1 MIQGVSAAAGAH
13 VAATRLTA
21 RGTFL
26 CRGRDKVYLRAVTY
40 GPCTPTPDGTPFPT
54 PTQAASDL
62 AAMAAMGVNALRTF
76 TAPPRWLL
84 DLALEQHLLVLVG
97 LPWTQHVCFGD
108 DAAVVAA
115 VHRDVRAAVA
125 GCAGHA
131 AVGMYVVGNEI
142 PPDIVRWLGPARVE
156 AFIGRLAATVRA
168 ADPGVLVT
176 YANFPPTEYLDPPGL
191 DLLAFNVYLHRQAD
205 FRRYL
210 LRLQNLAGD
219 RPLLL
224 TEFGIDAIREGAAQQ
239 AETLAWQ
246 VRAAFE
252 LGVAGTT
259 IFAWTD
265 DWYTG
270 GAPVTDWAFGL
281 VDRARVEKPA
291 HAAVRQAYLA
301 QLPPLPQ
308 PVPRISVVVCAYQAE
323 RTLQACLVGLTALRY
338 PDVELLLVD
347 DGSTDGTAAIAAQ
360 CPSVR
365 VLTQENRGLSAARNA
380 GVEAASGAI
389 VAFTDADCVVD
400 PDWLTYLA
408 HAFASGF
415 VAVGGPNLPPPED
428 ERTAACVAA
437 APGGPAHV
445 LLDDAVAEHVPGC
458 NMAFRRDVL
467 RALGG
472 FDPIFRAAGDDV
484 DVCWRLQD
492 AGHRIGFSPAALVWH
507 FRRNTVAAYLRQ
519 QMGYGAAEALLSV
532 KHPGRFN
539 ELGQS
544 RWFGR
549 IYGDL
554 QYALLQRRPVIYF
567 GRYGRALFQ
576 TLYEAPGSLLAVLP
590 FTLEWNA
597 LGLVFLVGAAAC
609 GGPLVLA
616 VLPLSVSAA
625 AALASAWRARL
636 EPRHD
641 RPSSR
646 LLVALLTW
654 IGPLARS
661 WRRQRT
667 HLMKLRRREPTAWP
681 APRQAAR
688 WDAQR
693 GAWMI
698 AFWSECGV
706 EKEALL
712 QGMIDVL
719 RPRGYPVVVD
729 QGWRE
734 WDLEIHRGV
743 WARVRVL
750 AAAEEHG
757 GGRRLLRLRYAPR
770 PSVIGTVVVASTLAA
785 APLLALLGAT
795 RGAALVAVVGAVALV
810 QAVRSMTSLRRVVQ
824 QAAEAV
830 AERCGLG
837 DAATAPE
844 GS

>member
-1 MIQGVSAAAGAH
+1 MVTAA
-13 VAATRLTA
+13 RLTA

-26 CRGRDKVYLRAVTY
+26 FRGREKVYLRAVTY
-40 GPCTPTPDGTPFPT
+40 GPCAPTPDGTPFPP
-54 PTQAASDL
+54 PTQAARDL
-62 AAMAAMGVNALRTF
+62 AAMAAMGVNAFRTF

-84 DLALEQHLLVLVG
+84 DLALEQRLLVLVG
-97 LPWTQHVCFGD
+97 LPWTQHVCFDD
-108 DAAVVAA
+108 DAAVVAT
-115 VHRDVRAAVA
+115 VHRDVRAAVVR
-125 GCAGHA
+125 CAGHA
-131 AVGMYVVGNEI
+131 AVGMYVIGNEI

-156 AFIGRLAATVRA
+156 AFIGRLAATVRD

-191 DLLAFNVYLHRQAD
+191 DLLAFNVYLHREAD
-205 FRRYL
+205 FRNYL

-224 TEFGIDAIREGAAQQ
+224 TEFGIDALREGVVGQ

-270 GAPVTDWAFGL
+270 GASVMDWAFGL

-291 HAAVRQAYLA
+291 LAAVRQTYRAL
-301 QLPPLPQ
+301 LPPLPQ

-323 RTLQACLVGLTALRY
+323 RTLEACLIALTALRY
-338 PDVELLLVD
+338 PDAEVLLVD
-347 DGSTDGTAAIAAQ
+347 DGSTDATAEIAARF
-360 CPSVR
+360 PAVR

-380 GVEAASGAI
+380 GVEASSGTI

-445 LLDDAVAEHVPGC
+445 LLDDAIAEHVPGC

-519 QMGYGAAEALLSV
+519 QMGYGAAEALLAV

-554 QYALLQRRPVIYF
+554 QYGLLHRRPVIYF

-576 TLYEAPGSLLAVLP
+576 TLYEAPASLLAVLP

-597 LGLVFLVGAAAC
+597 LGVAFLLGMAVW
-609 GGPLVLA
+609 GGPLALA
-616 VLPLSVSAA
+616 ALPLAVSAA
-625 AALASAWRARL
+625 AALATAWRARL

-641 RPSSR
+641 RLSSR

-661 WRRQRT
+661 WRRQRAR
-667 HLMKLRRREPTAWP
+667 LVGQRRPERAAWL
-681 APRQAAR
+681 APHQAAP
-688 WDAQR
+688 WDVRR
-693 GAWMI
+693 GAWTL

-706 EKEALL
+706 EKEVLL
-712 QGMIDVL
+712 QGVIDVL

-729 QGWRE
+729 HGWRE

-743 WARVRVL
+743 WARVRLV
-750 AAAEEHG
+750 AAAEDHG
-757 GGRRLLRLRYAPR
+757 GGRRLLRLRCAPR
-770 PSVIGTVVVASTLAA
+770 PSVIGTVLVASALAA
-785 APLLALLGAT
+785 ALVLATLGAT
-795 RGAALVAVVGAVALV
+795 GGAGVFAMAGAVALV
-810 QAVRSMTSLRRVVQ
+810 HGVRSVAALGRVVHE
-824 QAAEAV
+824 AAEAV
-830 AERCGLG
+830 AERLGLADG
-837 DAATAPE
+837 DPAQE